1 MAAGQPEPFSIPDRC
16 SSRITDHGLPIDD
29 HDSLITHKIMSYLV
43 LARKWRPKIFEDLA
57 GQEPIIRI
65 LTNAVSQGKISHAY
79 IFSGPR
85 GVGKTSTARILAKAL
100 NCTEGPTASPCGTC
114 YSCRGITEGSSVDVI
129 EIDGAS
135 NNSVDDIRDLRERV
149 KYAPSGGKYKVY
161 IIDEVH
167 MLSTSAFNAL
177 LKTLEEPPAHVI
189 FVLATTEMKKIPATV
204 LSRCQHMPFR
214 RIAAGVIK
222 TRLRHIADTER
233 INISS
238 HALGLVAKAADG
250 SMRDSLTILDQISSF
265 TDEISE
271 EHVQNLLG
279 LTDFGMLSK
288 ASRALITGNRVDL
301 LEIIDNLAEQG
312 ADFRTFV
319 RELAQFVRD
328 LLIASVVKQPSD
340 VLDLSDEELTAVK
353 ELVAASSEDQLTLM
367 LSEVMKAEADVK
379 NSSLPR
385 MAIEMALIR
394 ASYLSSLTP
403 VKEIIENLDRLSGN
417 LTTQTSRQ
425 GTGSAL
431 PTTEAVSPLTA
442 PAGKD
447 TVRKRSRLSSPQ
459 PETDAD
465 VPYEEEVAATPA
477 PDRAD
482 SADPEADTAEDIPE
496 TAHIP
501 EAGDISSAWK
511 KVIETIDAPLASKLE
526 HARIELQGTE
536 LRIILNGGHAVFRD
550 TISKN
555 LDAIEQ
561 KITEHAGRKIGV
573 TITVQQKKAV
583 KKKDLKEKA
592 LEEPFVKEALELFE
606 GRIVDVIPIEEPGT
620 KGNGGDHV

>member
-1 MAAGQPEPFSIPDRC
+1 MLLDPGPLHLR
-16 SSRITDHGLPIDD
+16 DHRL
-29 HDSLITHKIMSYLV
+29 HTIMSYLV
-43 LARKWRPKIFEDLA
+43 LARKWRPTVFEDLA
-57 GQEPIIRI
+57 GQEAITRI

-85 GVGKTSTARILAKAL
+85 GVGKTSAARILAKAL
-100 NCTEGPTASPCGTC
+100 NCKEGPTAAPCGRC
-114 YSCRGITEGSSVDVI
+114 DSCRGITEGSSVDVI

-177 LKTLEEPPAHVI
+177 LKTLEEPPPHVI
-189 FVLATTEMKKIPATV
+189 FVLATTEMKKIPPTV

-214 RIAAGVIK
+214 RIAANVIK
-222 TRLRHIADTER
+222 ARLRHIADAEG

-279 LTDFGMLSK
+279 LTDFAMLAK
-288 ASRALITGNRVDL
+288 AARALITGNRVDL
-301 LEIIDNLAEQG
+301 LAIIDTLAEQG
-312 ADFRTFV
+312 ADLRTFA
-319 RELAQFVRD
+319 RELAQFFRD
-328 LLIASVVKQPSD
+328 ILIASVVKQPSA
-340 VLDLSDEELTAVK
+340 VLDLNDEELAAVK
-353 ELVAASSEDQLTLM
+353 ELVAASSEDQLALM
-367 LSEVMKAEADVK
+367 LAEVMKAEADVR

-385 MAIEMALIR
+385 MALEMALIR
-394 ASYLSSLTP
+394 ASFLSSLKS
-403 VKEIIENLDRLSGN
+403 VKEIIENLDRLPRN
-417 LTTQTSRQ
+417 ATIPTSRQ
-425 GTGSAL
+425 EPDTLL
-431 PTTEAVSPLTA
+431 PTADAVPPLAA

-447 TVRKRSRLSSPQ
+447 MVPKKSPHSSPH
-459 PETDAD
+459 PETVTD
-465 VPYEEEVAATPA
+465 VPLAEEVAASPA

-482 SADPEADTAEDIPE
+482 SPDPEDEGAEEIPETGHTSTAEDIS
-496 TAHIP
+496 TV
-501 EAGDISSAWK
+501 WQ
-511 KVIETIDAPLASKLE
+511 KVIETIDVPLASKLE
-526 HARIELQGTE
+526 HAHIELQGNE
-536 LRIILNGGHAVFRD
+536 LRLILNGGHTVFRD
-550 TISKN
+550 TISEN
-555 LDAIEQ
+555 LNAIEQ

-573 TITVQQKKAV
+573 TITVQQKKTV

-592 LEEPFVKEALELFE
+592 LEEPLVKEALELFE
-606 GRIVDVIPIEEPGT
+606 GRIVDVIPIENAET
-620 KGNGGDHV
+620 KENGGDHV